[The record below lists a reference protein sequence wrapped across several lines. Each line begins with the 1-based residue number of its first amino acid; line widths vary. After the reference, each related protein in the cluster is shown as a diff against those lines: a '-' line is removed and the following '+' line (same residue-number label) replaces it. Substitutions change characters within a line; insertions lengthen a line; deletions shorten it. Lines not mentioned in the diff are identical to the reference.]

1 MYESV
6 TKFIDDNLDI
16 SIEDLKNICR
26 IPSVAAKNEGLEETS
41 SLVEKML
48 KDAGLETEVHETS
61 GAPVVTGWI
70 DVGAKRTLLF
80 YNHYDV
86 QPAEPF
92 DLWDSHP
99 FEPEIR
105 NGRLYGRGVADN
117 KGDTIYRIWVLKA
130 FKETGTDLPV
140 NIKFVVEGE
149 EEIGSVNLPEYT
161 EKNTDF
167 ITADA
172 GIWEFGGAGID
183 GIQEAWL
190 GLKGIFFV
198 ELEVERLVRD
208 VHSSTACVF
217 PAAAS
222 RLVLALNSIKDEN
235 SRILINGFYDGI
247 KPFTD
252 AEIEAIKK
260 IDFYEDLQKKEYGI
274 DEFLNG
280 MTGDELK
287 KAYYGDPT
295 ANICGL
301 TSGYQGKGSMTVLP
315 AKASCK
321 IDFRLVE
328 GMHPD
333 DIHKKLRKHLDDNGF
348 TDVKIT
354 YFEGY
359 PAAKTPVDHPFVKIV
374 ERANKSVFGEMKIH
388 MTSPGSGPLY
398 LFNRHVPMVSI
409 GCGDH
414 LSKAHSPNESIVVEN
429 YRKAM
434 HRIVA
439 VMDEMGRW

>member
-6 TKFIDDNLDI
+6 ISFIDKKIDD
-16 SIEDLKNICR
+16 SIDALKNLCM
-26 IPSVAAKNEGLEETS
+26 IPSVAAKNEGLKETS
-41 SLVEKML
+41 ELVEKML
-48 KDAGLETEVHETS
+48 SQVGMETEIHETS

-70 DVGAKRTLLF
+70 DVGAKRTLIF
-80 YNHYDV
+80 YDHYDV
-86 QPAEPF
+86 QPAEPL
-92 DLWDSHP
+92 DLWDSPP
-99 FEPEIR
+99 FKPEVR

-117 KGDTIYRIWVLKA
+117 KGDTTSRIWTLKA
-130 FKETGTDLPV
+130 FKETETNLPV
-140 NIKFVVEGE
+140 NIKFVIEGE

-167 ITADA
+167 ITADG

-190 GLKGIFFV
+190 GLKGIFYV
-198 ELEVERLVRD
+198 ELEVERLVRNM
-208 VHSSTACVF
+208 HSANACVL
-217 PAAAS
+217 PSAAS
-222 RLVLALNSIKDEN
+222 RLTWALNSLKDEK
-235 SRILINGFYDGI
+235 SRILIDGFYEGI
-247 KPFTD
+247 KPFTE
-252 AEIEAIKK
+252 AEIEAIRKV
-260 IDFYEDLQKKEYGI
+260 DLNEELLKEEYGI

-280 MTGDELK
+280 MSGDELK

-295 ANICGL
+295 ANICGI

-333 DIHKKLRKHLDDNGF
+333 DVHKKLRKHLDNKGF
-348 TDVKIT
+348 DDVKIT

-359 PAAKTPVDHPFVKIV
+359 PAAKTPVAHPFVKVV
-374 ERANKSVFGEMKIH
+374 EKANQRVFGDMKIH

-398 LFNRHVPMVSI
+398 LFNKYVPMVSI
-409 GCGDH
+409 GCGDY

-429 YRKAM
+429 YRLAM

-439 VMDEMGRW
+439 VIDEMSKW

>member
-6 TKFIDDNLDI
+6 TKFIDDSLDD
-16 SIEDLKNICR
+16 SLEALKKLCR
-26 IPSVAAKNEGLEETS
+26 IPSVAAKNEGLEETA

-48 KDAGLETEVHETS
+48 KGVGLETEIHPTS
-61 GAPVVTGWI
+61 GAPVVTGWL

-80 YNHYDV
+80 YDHYDV

-92 DLWDSHP
+92 DLWDSPP

-117 KGDTIYRIWVLKA
+117 KGDTTSRITVLKA

-140 NIKFVVEGE
+140 NVKFVVEGE

-167 ITADA
+167 ITADG
-172 GIWEFGGAGID
+172 GIWEFGGEGIH
-183 GIQEAWL
+183 GKQEAWL

-198 ELEVERLVRD
+198 ELEVERLSRD
-208 VHSSTACVF
+208 VHSSTACVL
-217 PAAAS
+217 PSAAS
-222 RLVLALNSIKDEN
+222 RLTWAISSLKDEDSN
-235 SRILINGFYDGI
+235 ILIDGFYDGI
-247 KPFTD
+247 KPLT
-252 AEIEAIKK
+252 ESELKAIQK
-260 IDFYEDLQKKEYGI
+260 IDMREEQMKNVYGI
-274 DEFLNG
+274 EEYLNG
-280 MTGDELK
+280 LTGDELK

-295 ANICGL
+295 CNICGL

-333 DIHKKLRKHLDDNGF
+333 DIHKKLRKHLDDRGF
-348 TDVKIT
+348 TDVKIP

-359 PAAKTPVDHPFVKIV
+359 PAAKTSVDHPFVKIV
-374 ERANKSVFGEMKIH
+374 EKANNNLIYAE
-388 MTSPGSGPLY
+388 
-398 LFNRHVPMVSI
+398 
-409 GCGDH
+409 
-414 LSKAHSPNESIVVEN
+414 
-429 YRKAM
+429 
-434 HRIVA
+434 
-439 VMDEMGRW
+439 

>member
-1 MYESV
+1 MYDSV
-6 TKFIDDNLDI
+6 TKFIDNNVDNSL
-16 SIEDLKNICR
+16 EALKKLCQ
-26 IPSVAAKNEGLEETS
+26 IPSVAAKNEGIEECAE
-41 SLVEKML
+41 LIEKML
-48 KDAGLETEVHETS
+48 KDVGLDTEMHPTS
-61 GAPVVTGWI
+61 GAPVVTGFL

-80 YNHYDV
+80 YDHYDV

-92 DLWDSHP
+92 DLWDSLP

-117 KGDTIYRIWVLKA
+117 KGDTTLRIWTLKA

-140 NIKFVVEGE
+140 NIKFVIEGE
-149 EEIGSVNLPEYT
+149 EEIGSINLAEYT

-167 ITADA
+167 ITADG

-190 GLKGIFFV
+190 GLKGIFFA
-198 ELEVERLVRD
+198 ELEVERLVRNM
-208 VHSSTACVF
+208 HSASACIL

-222 RLVLALNSIKDEN
+222 RLVWALNSIKDKN
-235 SRILINGFYDGI
+235 SRILIEGFYEGI
-247 KPFTD
+247 KPFTE
-252 AEIEAIKK
+252 AELEAIKK
-260 IDFYEDLQKKEYGI
+260 IDLHEDLLKKEYGI

-280 MTGDELK
+280 ITGDELK

-301 TSGYQGKGSMTVLP
+301 TSGYQEKGSMTVLP

-333 DIHKKLRKHLDDNGF
+333 DIHKKLRKHLDNLGF
-348 TDVKIT
+348 TDVRII

-359 PAAKTPVDHPFVKIV
+359 PAAKTPIDHPFIEIIKK
-374 ERANKSVFGEMKIH
+374 ANQRVFGELRVH
-388 MTSPGSGPLY
+388 MTNPGSGPLY
-398 LFNRHVPMVSI
+398 LFNKHVPMVSI

-414 LSKAHSPNESIVVEN
+414 LSKAHSPNESIAVEN
-429 YRKAM
+429 YRKSM
-434 HRIVA
+434 HRVVA
-439 VMDEMGRW
+439 VMDEMSKW

>member
-6 TKFIDDNLDI
+6 ISFIDKKIDD
-16 SIEDLKNICR
+16 SVETLKKLCK
-26 IPSVAAKNEGLEETS
+26 IPSVAAKNEGLKETS
-41 SLVEKML
+41 ELVEKML
-48 KDAGLETEVHETS
+48 SEVGMETEIHETS
-61 GAPVVTGWI
+61 GAPVVTSWI

-80 YNHYDV
+80 YDHYDV
-86 QPAEPF
+86 QPAEPL
-92 DLWDSHP
+92 DLWDSPP
-99 FEPEIR
+99 FEPEVR

-117 KGDTIYRIWVLKA
+117 KGDTTSRIWTLKA
-130 FKETGTDLPV
+130 FKETKTDLPV
-140 NIKFVVEGE
+140 NIRFVIEGE

-167 ITADA
+167 ITADG

-190 GLKGIFFV
+190 GLKGIFYV
-198 ELEVERLVRD
+198 ELEVERLVRNM
-208 VHSSTACVF
+208 HSANACVL
-217 PAAAS
+217 PSAAS
-222 RLVLALNSIKDEN
+222 RLTWALSSLKDEK
-235 SRILINGFYDGI
+235 SRILIDGFYEGI
-247 KPFTD
+247 KPFTK
-252 AEIEAIKK
+252 AEIEAIRKV
-260 IDFYEDLQKKEYGI
+260 DLNEELLKEEYGI

-280 MTGDELK
+280 MSGDELK
-287 KAYYGDPT
+287 KAYYGEPT

-301 TSGYQGKGSMTVLP
+301 TSGYQGEGSMTVLP

-328 GMHPD
+328 GMHPND
-333 DIHKKLRKHLDDNGF
+333 VHKKLRKHLDDKGF
-348 TDVKIT
+348 EDVKII

-359 PAAKTPVDHPFVKIV
+359 PAAKTPVDHPFVKVV
-374 ERANKSVFGEMKIH
+374 EEANQRVFGDMKIH

-398 LFNRHVPMVSI
+398 LFNKYVPMVSI
-409 GCGDH
+409 GCGDY

-429 YRKAM
+429 YRLAM

-439 VMDEMGRW
+439 VIDEMSRW

>member
-6 TKFIDDNLDI
+6 TNYIDKNIDN
-16 SIEDLKNICR
+16 SIEDLKALCR
-26 IPSVAAKNEGLEETS
+26 IPSVAAKNEGLDES
-41 SLVEKML
+41 STLVEKML
-48 KDAGLETEVHETS
+48 KDVGLETEIHETS

-80 YNHYDV
+80 YDHYDV
-86 QPAEPF
+86 QPAEPL
-92 DLWDSHP
+92 DLWDSPP

-105 NGRLYGRGVADN
+105 DGRLYGRGVADN
-117 KGDTIYRIWVLKA
+117 KGDTTSRIWVLKA

-140 NIKFVVEGE
+140 NIKFVAEGE

-208 VHSSTACVF
+208 MHSASACYL
-217 PAAAS
+217 PSAAS
-222 RLVLALNSIKDEN
+222 RLVWAVNSLKDED
-235 SRILINGFYDGI
+235 SRILIDGYYDDI

-252 AEIEAIKK
+252 AELEAIKK
-260 IDFYEDLQKKEYGI
+260 INLHEALLKKEYGI

-280 MTGDELK
+280 LTGDELK

-333 DIHKKLRKHLDDNGF
+333 VVHKKLRKHLDDRGF
-348 TDVKIT
+348 TDVKIP

-374 ERANKSVFGEMKIH
+374 EKANQRVFGDLRIH
-388 MTSPGSGPLY
+388 ITSPGSGPLY
-398 LFNRHVPMVSI
+398 LFNKYVPMVSI

-414 LSKAHSPNESIVVEN
+414 LSKAHSPNESILVEN
-429 YRKAM
+429 YRMTM
-434 HRIVA
+434 HRLVA
-439 VMDEMGRW
+439 VLDEMRDW